1 MEMQAQWD
9 LGGGRILLGDNRRW
23 EGHAEADQVPVRW
36 SSVILSEEDK
46 LTVFEKQEDTGL
58 WV

>member
-1 MEMQAQWD
+1 M
-9 LGGGRILLGDNRRW
+9 LGDNRRW